1 MCAASCYSAPSPI
14 KRKNIVLKNGETHSH
29 NVIKRSDCQVLVIN
43 SSDSMAKEMTHQLT
57 VALPGCSIMYAPTLE
72 LARWILNRR
81 NIDLVVSSPM
91 LPDGSISK
99 LSGALANSS
108 AQPDLVVVGPVNPKL
123 RIELQHGQ
131 YAATTC
137 RTLGTQHARPP
148 ALLHTPKKKRDLT
161 VSSQETSICEL
172 GADLR
177 NDLNN
182 PLQEIVAMVFVAQ
195 QAQASEISPSTQ
207 TALDAIDQA
216 AKNMAEVVKNLEGK
230 IRLAV
235 TSPAKDAL

>member
-14 KRKNIVLKNGETHSH
+14 KRKNIVLKNGETHSP
-29 NVIKRSDCQVLVIN
+29 NLIKRSDCQVLVIN

-81 NIDLVVSSPM
+81 KIDLVVSSPI

-99 LSGALANSS
+99 LSSALANSPS
-108 AQPDLVVVGPVNPKL
+108 QPDLVVVGPVNPKL
-123 RIELQHGQ
+123 RIELQHGH

-137 RTLGTQHARPP
+137 RTLGKQPGRPP
-148 ALLHTPKKKRDLT
+148 ALKDNHRKQTRHTASPK
-161 VSSQETSICEL
+161 ETSICEL

-216 AKNMAEVVKNLEGK
+216 AKNMAEVVKSLEGK

-235 TSPAKDAL
+235 GNAGNK